1 METLNVFNIQR
12 YSLHDGEGIR
22 TLIFLKG
29 CPLRCPWCAN
39 PESQRVENE
48 IMYDAKA
55 CIGCQRCR
63 EVCPANYE
71 TFAGR
76 ICPDC
81 EKCVEECYT
90 GALQKVSKVYAIDE
104 LVWHA
109 QQDWEFYWQSGGGVT
124 LSGGEPFYQG
134 ETVLRLIE
142 ELKNRGLHVNA
153 ETCGYVDYDLLRQGA
168 EMLDQILYDVKCV
181 DEEKHKQVIGVSN
194 EKILENLRR
203 LPCPEKVI
211 IRVPLIEGFNAQ
223 EEEIRAIGE
232 LAKERRIRQV
242 HLLPYHRLG
251 EHKYAKLNRPY
262 RFKGSA
268 PKNAQALCDIL
279 SDMGLSSSLFG

>member
-90 GALQKVSKVYAIDE
+90 GALQKVSKVCC
-104 LVWHA
+104 LCTSWP
-109 QQDWEFYWQSGGGVT
+109 SGFTYLTSFRKAVICF
-124 LSGGEPFYQG
+124 PFRHYYKC
-134 ETVLRLIE
+134 EILFCKKSKKNAE
-142 ELKNRGLHVNA
+142 ELPVKNRN
-153 ETCGYVDYDLLRQGA
+153 
-168 EMLDQILYDVKCV
+168 
-181 DEEKHKQVIGVSN
+181 
-194 EKILENLRR
+194 
-203 LPCPEKVI
+203 P
-211 IRVPLIEGFNAQ
+211 
-223 EEEIRAIGE
+223 
-232 LAKERRIRQV
+232 
-242 HLLPYHRLG
+242 
-251 EHKYAKLNRPY
+251 
-262 RFKGSA
+262 SA
-268 PKNAQALCDIL
+268 FCFINF
-279 SDMGLSSSLFG
+279 FGP